1 MPPWELVQTVS
12 VSNDRLDATIHVN
25 PLGAGHLV
33 VVALNIDEAGTVNT
47 IADSGASNQYRLI
60 GAGSVQSTMVDASLW
75 LYYAENSRPG
85 ADEIFI
91 AATHAISGVV
101 VWEVA
106 GIRTDRSL
114 DAAATLNDPPRSKE
128 PFGPQITTSTPG
140 DFVVS
145 VALANGTITGMH
157 PGNEFTFDDDGQ
169 GNGWS
174 HLTDSRS
181 PAGLHQ
187 AQWDQLSATET
198 CSGAAA
204 FQIGP

>member
-12 VSNDRLDATIHVN
+12 VTNDRLDATIHVN

-33 VVALNIDEAGTVNT
+33 VVALNIDEAGTVKT

-60 GAGSVQSTMVDASLW
+60 QAGSVQSMSVDASLW
-75 LYYAENSRPG
+75 LYYVENSRPG
-85 ADEIFI
+85 ADEILI

-106 GIRTDRSL
+106 GVRTDDSL
-114 DAAATLNDPPRSKE
+114 DAAATLNDQPPSKE
-128 PFGPQITTSTPG
+128 PLGPQITTSAPG

-145 VALANGTITGMH
+145 VALANGRITRMH
-157 PGNEFTFDDDGQ
+157 PDNEFTFDDDGQ

-174 HLTDSRS
+174 HLTDSRA
-181 PAGLHQ
+181 PAGLHW
-187 AQWDQLSATET
+187 AQWDQMSADQT

>member
-33 VVALNIDEAGTVNT
+33 VVALNIDEAGTVKT

-60 GAGSVQSTMVDASLW
+60 QAGSVQSMSVDASLW
-75 LYYAENSRPG
+75 LYYVENSRPG
-85 ADEIFI
+85 ADEILI

-106 GIRTDRSL
+106 GVRTDESL
-114 DAAATLNDPPRSKE
+114 DAAASLNDQPPSKE
-128 PFGPQITTSTPG
+128 PLGPQITTSAPG

-145 VALANGTITGMH
+145 VALANGRITRMH
-157 PGNEFTFDDDGQ
+157 PDNEFTFDDDGQ

-174 HLTDSRS
+174 HLTDSRA
-181 PAGLHQ
+181 PAGLHW
-187 AQWDQLSATET
+187 AQWDQMSADQT